1 MTGIGLLLI
10 IALSIGIIIYTCS
23 ILKWHPFISLFVA
36 SLFTG
41 IVAGIPL
48 SELTKAMADG
58 FGNMMA
64 HIGIVVILGTL
75 IGTILEKTGA
85 TNVIADAILKL
96 VGRDKPVL
104 AITMIGFIVGIPIFC
119 DSGYVILSGLTKPL
133 ARESGKPYP
142 SIVAGLSS
150 GLYITHTMLPPHPG
164 SLAGAG
170 NLGLGTHLGV
180 VIMIGLI
187 VSLPV
192 AVVAYLWAKKIV
204 STFTINDQRPNEE
217 SIPDATAI
225 AHTRPSLIKSIL
237 PIIIPVLLIALGS
250 MSSIIE
256 MNKDLSYYLNFI
268 GSPIIALSIGLLT
281 STLLIGS
288 AYKGQSEKW
297 FKEGIGHAGPILILV
312 GAGGIYGAV
321 LKKTSLATWIGTII
335 DGSLSPTMFLLVA
348 YLLGVLLKT
357 AQGSTT
363 SGIIVVSSILA
374 PIAPGLGFDSPTE
387 LIVLLLALSSGCMM
401 VSHANDAYFWVISQF
416 SGLSMSATNKVFSL
430 TTVVLSISTFACTL
444 LAYFILVE

>member
-1 MTGIGLLLI
+1 
-10 IALSIGIIIYTCS
+10 
-23 ILKWHPFISLFVA
+23 
-36 SLFTG
+36 
-41 IVAGIPL
+41 
-48 SELTKAMADG
+48 
-58 FGNMMA
+58 
-64 HIGIVVILGTL
+64 
-75 IGTILEKTGA
+75 
-85 TNVIADAILKL
+85 
-96 VGRDKPVL
+96 
-104 AITMIGFIVGIPIFC
+104 
-119 DSGYVILSGLTKPL
+119 L

-150 GLYITHTMLPPHPG
+150 GLYITHTMIPPHPG

-217 SIPDATAI
+217 AKPDATAI
-225 AHTRPSLIKSIL
+225 AHARPSLIKSIL

-250 MSSIIE
+250 VSSIIE
-256 MNKDLSYYLNFI
+256 MKKDLSYYLNFI

-288 AYKGQSEKW
+288 SYKGQSEKW
-297 FKEGIGHAGPILILV
+297 LKEGIGHAGPILILV

-335 DGSLSPTMFLLVA
+335 DGSLSPIMFLLVA

-363 SGIIVVSSILA
+363 SGIIIVSSILA
-374 PIAPGLGFDSPTE
+374 PIASGLGFDSPTE
-387 LIVLLLALSSGCMM
+387 LTVLLLALSSGCMM

-416 SGLSMSATNKVFSL
+416 SGLSMSSTNKVFSL
-430 TTVVLSISTFACTL
+430 TTVVLSISTFICTL